1 MAENKPEIKKYFSR
15 SSKGKDTDIEADY
28 NDDFDFDWD
37 AFNTCKKQTVE
48 NDEPSKADKEEK
60 SEPQIEAL
68 NDATLLLNIDAMVE
82 ESTTTDDEMHYEVD
96 ELPKSNEQTANDVSI
111 DEVSNEASTEEVA
124 DDMPNTEVGEDVANT
139 NTSENTSIDEL
150 PTLSE
155 QIADDVPTDKVEEVV
170 ASEDNKEETSA
181 DKPPIEVL
189 SEEVEVL
196 EEPPVPKEYIKKRR
210 SKLAVRIIISFVVVL
225 GLLVGAYFMF
235 FVERIPSYD
244 VLSDITQTLTNES
257 VELTFSGMEFI
268 TNDLRDANLDE
279 NYVYIGVNYSIKN
292 ISEVA
297 LEWESFP
304 YLEVKKYTLE
314 EDKYIVVE
322 GSEAEFDYHVLQL
335 YAMGQE
341 LDFTDASSPLEVGE
355 TRQDADVIKILKSD
369 FESNNYCFTF
379 DNLEY
384 IVDVTKGE

>member
-1 MAENKPEIKKYFSR
+1 MAENKPEMKKYFSR
-15 SSKGKDTDIEADY
+15 SAKAKDTEIDKDY
-28 NDDFDFDWD
+28 DDDFDFDWD
-37 AFNTCKKQTVE
+37 AFNTCKNQTVE

-96 ELPKSNEQTANDVSI
+96 ELPKSNEQTANDMPI
-111 DEVSNEASTEEVA
+111 DEVSNEASTEEV
-124 DDMPNTEVGEDVANT
+124 
-139 NTSENTSIDEL
+139 
-150 PTLSE
+150 
-155 QIADDVPTDKVEEVV
+155 ADDVPTDKVEEVV

-257 VELTFSGMEFI
+257 IELTFSGMEFI

-279 NYVYIGVNYSIKN
+279 NYVYIGVNYSIRN
-292 ISEVA
+292 ISDAA

-304 YLEVKKYTLE
+304 YLEVKQYIIEK
-314 EDKYIVVE
+314 DKYIPIE

-335 YAMGQE
+335 YAMQQE
-341 LDFTDASSPLEVGE
+341 LDFATASSPLEVGE

-369 FESNNYCFTF
+369 FEKNTYCFTF

-384 IVDVTKGE
+384 IVDITKGE